1 MKGSTMAENRSLA
14 DEAVAALAAVGA
26 MTDGMDLNHPERHSV
41 RNLKQAAEEVLRNA
55 FRTAQTLAY
64 MGSDLTS
71 LVDNVRLDEAKR
83 AIEATGA

>member
-1 MKGSTMAENRSLA
+1 MAENRSLA
-14 DEAVAALAAVGA
+14 DEAVEAIAAVRA
-26 MTDGMDLNHPERHSV
+26 MSEGMDLNHPERHSV

-71 LVDNVRLDEAKR
+71 LVDNVRTEEAKR
-83 AIEATGA
+83 LEDARKCGA